1 MMSMTIAAAIF
12 TAGLA
17 GAAGQE
23 VARAFP
29 AAPPAA
35 ASNIIREISD
45 PSTGD
50 RWLLERD
57 PAAPGG
63 PGRLVRLSA
72 GEGTATQDAG
82 GQSRDDRT
90 LPSRVIRAG
99 DRVAVEEHTAVMDAE
114 LEGVALNGA
123 RSGASLRVRLKIGGK
138 VVNAVA
144 LGPGRVAVTAVTG
157 ARP

>member
-1 MMSMTIAAAIF
+1 MTIAAAIF

-17 GAAGQE
+17 GAASQK

-29 AAPPAA
+29 AAAPTA
-35 ASNIIREISD
+35 ASNIVREIGD
-45 PSTGD
+45 PATGD

-63 PGRLVRLSA
+63 PGRLVRVSV
-72 GEGTATQDAG
+72 GEDTPTQDAS
-82 GQSRDDRT
+82 GQCRDDRT
-90 LPSRVIRAG
+90 LPPRVIHAG
-99 DRVAVEEHTAVMDAE
+99 NRVVVEEHTAVMDAE

-123 RSGASLRVRLKIGGK
+123 RSGASLRVRLKIGGR
-138 VVNAVA
+138 VVSAVA
-144 LGPGRVAVTAVTG
+144 LGPGRVAITPVRG